1 MAKKLTPTL
10 ARILAENVR
19 AKLMDHSKEMSAK
32 HQAKIKGSKEYK
44 EYEKLRRQNDEIE
57 NRMKD
62 LKKEIEENFSTPMMN
77 IQLGWSSNVAADS
90 AVYIRETKE
99 ISMEAIRD
107 SILLEDYFADSAI
120 SHDEL
125 VDKIVKKFL

>member
-19 AKLMDHSKEMSAK
+19 AKLTENAKDISLK
-32 HQAKIKGSKEYK
+32 HQAMIKDSKEYK
-44 EYEKLRRQNDEIE
+44 EYEKLRRQNIQIE
-57 NRMKD
+57 DRMKD
-62 LKKEIEENFSTPMMN
+62 LKKETEEKYSTTMMHV
-77 IQLGWSSNVAADS
+77 QLGWSSNDAIDASVI
-90 AVYIRETKE
+90 IRETKAV
-99 ISMEAIRD
+99 SADAIRD
-107 SILLEDYFADSAI
+107 AILLEDYFADSSI